1 MMDYRAR
8 ANSEALT
15 DKMLVAK
22 LDAKQLA
29 AAMGMRKDRIEDLA
43 SGKEPMSALELYR
56 FCEFFGCSLEDF
68 FIGCYDFP
76 KARSE
81 FPKDVTPAYKE
92 KYLVKYFRQ
101 ITVPDLQD
109 YICGLVRAIAKD
121 EI

>member
-1 MMDYRAR
+1 MDYRAK

-15 DKMLVAK
+15 DKMLVAN
-22 LDAKQLA
+22 LDAKQLG
-29 AAMGMRKDRIEDLA
+29 AAMGISKKRIEQLA
-43 SGKEPMSALELYR
+43 NGEEAMSALELYR
-56 FCEFFGCSLEDF
+56 FCEFFGCKLEDF

-92 KYLVKYFRQ
+92 KYLIKYFRQ

-109 YICGLVRAIAKD
+109 YLCGLVRAIAKD
-121 EI
+121 EV